1 MVERKTKSKAT
12 QLAAWALA
20 LAAVAV
26 GVVAPRDAEAR
37 SAKKARTLHVE
48 VNETG
53 GDQVSISVPI
63 GFAKAALTIAGQ
75 VDMEMENE
83 DVSVEEIREAWT
95 SLRESGE
102 AAIVDVKDGKDTVRI
117 TNERGM
123 VLVDVTEGGERASKV
138 KITIPEEAVDALLSG
153 SGNKLD
159 LGAALGALQNTHTG
173 DIVNIEDGSDRV
185 RIWID

>member
-12 QLAAWALA
+12 QFAAWALA

-26 GVVAPRDAEAR
+26 GVVAPRDAEAKKV
-37 SAKKARTLHVE
+37 AKARTLHVE

-63 GFAKAALTIAGQ
+63 GFAKAALAIAGK
-75 VDMEMENE
+75 VDMEMEKE
-83 DVSVEEIREAWT
+83 DISVEELREAWT
-95 SLRESGE
+95 ALRESDE
-102 AAIVDVKDGKDTVRI
+102 SAVIDVKDGEDRVHI

-123 VLVDVTEGGERASKV
+123 VYVDVAEAGRDSV
-138 KITIPEEAVDALLSG
+138 KIRVPEEAVDALLSG
-153 SGNKLD
+153 TGNKLD
-159 LGAALGALQNTHTG
+159 LGAALGALQENHVG
-173 DIVNIEDGSDRV
+173 DIVNIEDGGDRV

>member
-1 MVERKTKSKAT
+1 MAKSKSKAT

-63 GFAKAALTIAGQ
+63 GFAKAALVIAGQ
-75 VDMEMENE
+75 IDMEMENE
-83 DVSVEEIREAWT
+83 DVSVEEIREAWK

-102 AAIVDVKDGKDTVRI
+102 PAIVDVKDGKDAVHI

-123 VLVDVTEGGERASKV
+123 VLVDVSEGGDDKV
-138 KITIPEEAVDALLSG
+138 KITVPEEAVDALLSG

-159 LGAALGALQNTHTG
+159 LGAALGALQDTHTG
-173 DIVNIEDGSDRV
+173 DIVNIEDGGDRV